1 MKVHKITIMVIDHD
15 GVGPDEAAA
24 VLKAARYPNR
34 CIYPHVMGV
43 ESRDIGEWSDSNPL
57 NRASTMRDEF
67 ARIFGDGV
75 GP

>member
-1 MKVHKITIMVIDHD
+1 MKVHKITIMVIDYD
-15 GVGPDEAAA
+15 DIGPDEAAV
-24 VLKAARYPNR
+24 VLENARYPNR
-34 CIYPHVMGV
+34 CIYPHVMSV
-43 ESRDIGEWSDSNPL
+43 ESRDIGEWSDSSPL